1 MGKSLLPSHFA
12 VNPKCAKKIKPQK
25 HMKEKKGLTLLL
37 RVGRGRGAVHSAS
50 QRGEDAGVLSM
61 VPGRVGRGQ
70 VYYPGCLAEGDGAGV
85 LWPGCLSEWGK
96 GRGAVSTVPLQ
107 VEAGRG
113 PVHGTSQSG
122 RAWGTVSTVP
132 LTVGGMGY
140 CVHSTSHSWGGAVST
155 VSLRAGG
162 RRGAVSTVSHSRGVQ
177 GSCGARSR
185 PLAPGGAGSG
195 GAVSCQAHHTA
206 SPFAVSCL
214 ALPASILWHLFQ
226 KTCLLPPT
234 LSPRLF

>member
-37 RVGRGRGAVHSAS
+37 RVGRGRGAVHGAS
-50 QRGEDAGVLSM
+50 QRGEGAGVLSM

-70 VYYPGCLAEGDGAGV
+70 VYCPQCLAEGDGAGV

-96 GRGAVSTVPLQ
+96 GRGAVYTVPLQ

-132 LTVGGMGY
+132 LTVGGGY
-140 CVHSTSHSWGGAVST
+140 CVHSTSHSGGGCCV
-155 VSLRAGG
+155 
-162 RRGAVSTVSHSRGVQ
+162 HSIPQ
-177 GSCGARSR
+177 
-185 PLAPGGAGSG
+185 
-195 GAVSCQAHHTA
+195 
-206 SPFAVSCL
+206 
-214 ALPASILWHLFQ
+214 
-226 KTCLLPPT
+226 
-234 LSPRLF
+234 

>member
-37 RVGRGRGAVHSAS
+37 RVGRGRGAVHGAS
-50 QRGEDAGVLSM
+50 QRGEGAGVLSM

-70 VYYPGCLAEGDGAGV
+70 VYCPQCLAEGDGAGV

-96 GRGAVSTVPLQ
+96 GRGAVYTVPLQ

-132 LTVGGMGY
+132 LTVGGGY
-140 CVHSTSHSWGGAVST
+140 CVHSTSHSGRAQGCFIHSTSHSGRAQGCFVHSTSHNGGVYCVHSTSHSGRGGVLCPQYLSQWEGWGTVST
-155 VSLRAGG
+155 VP
-162 RRGAVSTVSHSRGVQ
+162 H
-177 GSCGARSR
+177 
-185 PLAPGGAGSG
+185 SG
-195 GAVSCQAHHTA
+195 GGCCVH
-206 SPFAVSCL
+206 
-214 ALPASILWHLFQ
+214 SIPQ
-226 KTCLLPPT
+226 
-234 LSPRLF
+234 